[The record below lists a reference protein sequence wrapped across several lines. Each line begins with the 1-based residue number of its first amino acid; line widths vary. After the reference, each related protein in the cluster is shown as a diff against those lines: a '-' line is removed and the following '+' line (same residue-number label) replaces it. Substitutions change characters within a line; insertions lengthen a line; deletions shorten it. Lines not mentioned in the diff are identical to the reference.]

1 MVEVPPIVT
10 AVLLSP
16 KVITPV
22 PAALTVPFTV
32 MALGAVAV
40 TPPVNA
46 VVSPPLPKVTVP
58 VLAKVVAPAMLLL
71 EPLIATL

>member
-1 MVEVPPIVT
+1 MVS

-16 KVITPV
+16 KVMTPV
-22 PAALTVPFTV
+22 PAALTVPLTV

-40 TPPVNA
+40 TPPVKA
-46 VVSPPLPKVTVP
+46 VVSLPLPKVTVP

-71 EPLIATL
+71 EPLSATL

>member
-1 MVEVPPIVT
+1 MVS

-16 KVITPV
+16 KVMTPV
-22 PAALTVPFTV
+22 PAALTVPLTV

-71 EPLIATL
+71 EPLSTTL